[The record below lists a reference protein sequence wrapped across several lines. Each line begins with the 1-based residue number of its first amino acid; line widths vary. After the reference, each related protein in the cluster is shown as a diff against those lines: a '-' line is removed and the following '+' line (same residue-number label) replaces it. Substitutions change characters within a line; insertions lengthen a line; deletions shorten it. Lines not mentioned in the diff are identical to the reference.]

1 MYFLTSLKNIEK
13 FCNVFVFGLLTSCN
27 QKKTIMKTEITP
39 NKVKAIAVITL
50 ILLSSFLLNY
60 SLVSYFVFDK
70 AVSAIGLIIAAI
82 IFGKS
87 MMSMQLMRKK

>member
-1 MYFLTSLKNIEK
+1 LKFE
-13 FCNVFVFGLLTSCN
+13 LLTRRN
-27 QKKTIMKTEITP
+27 PLNKTIMKTEITP

-50 ILLSSFLLNY
+50 ILLSSFLLSY

-70 AVSAIGLIIAAI
+70 DVSAIGLIIAAI